1 MLFIWAFLFLFFVI
15 MEMGFPSLFFCLSIA
30 CGAGAGFIASF
41 YILPVEIQVSIFCI
55 ATLLSFC
62 CLRML
67 AIKIQ
72 SKSGYKTGTEKLKG
86 AIAVI
91 LTEAGLSPGSLH
103 IAGTTWSAQSLHGT
117 KIAAG
122 AMVRII
128 DIKNTTLI
136 VEIIKEHE
144 ENHVQ

>member
-1 MLFIWAFLFLFFVI
+1 

-30 CGAGAGFIASF
+30 CGAGAGFIVSF
-41 YILPVEIQVSIFCI
+41 YTLPIETQASAFFIV
-55 ATLLSFC
+55 TLLSFC

-72 SKSGYKTGTEKLKG
+72 SKSGYKTGTEKLRG
-86 AIAVI
+86 AIAIV
-91 LTEAGLSPGSLH
+91 LTEAGLSPGSVH

-117 KIAAG
+117 KINAG
-122 AMVRII
+122 TMIRII

-136 VEIIKEHE
+136 VEIIKEYE